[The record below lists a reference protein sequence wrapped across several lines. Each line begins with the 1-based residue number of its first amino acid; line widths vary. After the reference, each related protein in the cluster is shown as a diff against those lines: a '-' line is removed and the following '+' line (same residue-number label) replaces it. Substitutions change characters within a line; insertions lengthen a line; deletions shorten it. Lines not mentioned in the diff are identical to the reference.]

1 MKLPSVV
8 VIMVL
13 VHGGEGGWNETT
25 VGELIRWRSRHGD
38 EMVPTRSG
46 APRGQVDPT
55 AGAVKLRRAQQHFEE
70 ACFPRDWAFPDADAP
85 EALTGLVG
93 LLLVLS
99 GTEGARVGV
108 IDAAESGAGSSS
120 FRSDPGSVAALAF
133 LSAER
138 GLLPQRLPQS

>member
-1 MKLPSVV
+1 MKLLSVLV
-8 VIMVL
+8 LMVL
-13 VHGGEGGWNETT
+13 VHGGEGGWNETSAKALM
-25 VGELIRWRSRHGD
+25 GWRSWHGL
-38 EMVPTRSG
+38 VPTRSG
-46 APRGQVDPT
+46 APRGVVDPT
-55 AGAVKLRRAQQHFEE
+55 AGAVLLRRAQQHFEE
-70 ACFPRDWAFPDADAP
+70 ACFPAPRDWGFPDADAP